1 MIRKIFLTVAATLVA
16 VTGLFAQEL
25 PDDPEVRKGVLDNGM
40 TYYIRHNNKPAN
52 QAEFWIFDNV
62 GALQEEDSQQGLAH
76 FLEHM
81 AFNGTENFPGK
92 NMINYLESIGV
103 KFGANLNAFTAQ
115 EMTCYNMSNVP
126 PAKASSTPPCSF
138 STTGRTTSRSTATR
152 LTTSA
157 VSSSRSSAPVR
168 TQAGGPMRNSGPIF
182 TAIRATRPATS
193 SAVKRASAA
202 STTRSSVIS
211 TTAGT
216 APTCRRSSSS
226 AISTWT

>member
-40 TYYIRHNNKPAN
+40 TYYIRHNDKPAN

-103 KFGANLNAFTAQ
+103 KFGANLNAYTSVD
-115 EMTCYNMSNVP
+115 ETVYNINNVP
-126 PAKASSTPPCSF
+126 VVRDGIIDSCLLILHDWANDLTLAPKEIDKERGVIHEEWRTR
-138 STTGRTTSRSTATR
+138 TGAM
-152 LTTSA
+152 
-157 VSSSRSSAPVR
+157 
-168 TQAGGPMRNSGPIF
+168 MRM
-182 TAIRATRPATS
+182 
-193 SAVKRASAA
+193 
-202 STTRSSVIS
+202 
-211 TTAGT
+211 
-216 APTCRRSSSS
+216 
-226 AISTWT
+226 

>member
-81 AFNGTENFPGK
+81 AFNGT
-92 NMINYLESIGV
+92 
-103 KFGANLNAFTAQ
+103 
-115 EMTCYNMSNVP
+115 
-126 PAKASSTPPCSF
+126 
-138 STTGRTTSRSTATR
+138 RTSRA
-152 LTTSA
+152 
-157 VSSSRSSAPVR
+157 R
-168 TQAGGPMRNSGPIF
+168 T
-182 TAIRATRPATS
+182 
-193 SAVKRASAA
+193 
-202 STTRSSVIS
+202 
-211 TTAGT
+211 
-216 APTCRRSSSS
+216 
-226 AISTWT
+226 

>member
-81 AFNGTENFPGK
+81 AFNVVADPVVGYFYKTYVLGVPQDAAATWAKIGAVTTLVNAVVAVVVASAF
-92 NMINYLESIGV
+92 YL
-103 KFGANLNAFTAQ
+103 AL
-115 EMTCYNMSNVP
+115 
-126 PAKASSTPPCSF
+126 
-138 STTGRTTSRSTATR
+138 
-152 LTTSA
+152 
-157 VSSSRSSAPVR
+157 
-168 TQAGGPMRNSGPIF
+168 
-182 TAIRATRPATS
+182 RPALEHAGLLKK
-193 SAVKRASAA
+193 AV
-202 STTRSSVIS
+202 
-211 TTAGT
+211 
-216 APTCRRSSSS
+216 
-226 AISTWT
+226 

>member
-40 TYYIRHNNKPAN
+40 TYYIRHNDKPAN

-126 PAKASSTPPCSF
+126 VTREGVIDSALLILHDWAYYITLDGDEIDNERGVIVEELRTRQNASWRTNEI
-138 STTGRTTSRSTATR
+138 GRAH
-152 LTTSA
+152 
-157 VSSSRSSAPVR
+157 V
-168 TQAGGPMRNSGPIF
+168 
-182 TAIRATRPATS
+182 
-193 SAVKRASAA
+193 
-202 STTRSSVIS
+202 
-211 TTAGT
+211 
-216 APTCRRSSSS
+216 
-226 AISTWT
+226 